1 MDGFGD
7 PASRA
12 ERGFHSETPT
22 PRERITPQTPHK
34 REIPAE
40 MLPELGA
47 NNGSLELVK
56 SSKAVPPTVAEMLPE
71 CV

>member
-1 MDGFGD
+1 MNGFRD

-40 MLPELGA
+40 LVA